1 MNLIVP
7 VAANNVKYKG
17 GVPNAFSLD
26 SDGLM
31 VCVKAILGLNL
42 DIFDNIYFTILDSH
56 NHLYNLEKTFKL
68 QFERL
73 NIKAKLV
80 KLSNPTRNQ
89 AETIYQTIKQENLKG
104 AIYIKDADCFFK
116 ANVSTENSVA
126 IFPLE
131 KLCLVNPQHK
141 SYVSIDEMFYITNI
155 IEKRII
161 SHYFCAGGYSFED
174 AKTFIEYYV
183 KYRENDDLYLSH
195 IIYAMLLDRHIFRP
209 HIVKSYNDYE
219 LKFDIIPQYNE

>member
-7 VAANNVKYKG
+7 VAASNVKYKG
-17 GVPNAFSLD
+17 DVPYAFSLD
-26 SDGLM
+26 NDGLM

-42 DIFDNIYFTILDSH
+42 DVFDNIYYTILDSH
-56 NHLYNLEKTFKL
+56 NDLYNLERIFKF

-73 NIKAKLV
+73 RIKAKLV

-89 AETIYQTIKQENLKG
+89 AETIYQTIKQECIEG

-116 ANVSTENSVA
+116 IDVSPMNSVA

-131 KLCLVNPQHK
+131 ELCLVNPQHK

-174 AKTFIEYYV
+174 AKTFIEYFV
-183 KYRENDDLYLSH
+183 RYRENDNLYLSH